1 MACSFFAFHILLL
14 YFCVSIQYFLYFI
27 IYSNLTVVF
36 ILFLLQNI
44 LLSYWYFCFF
54 NIIILFWCLF
64 IFILCLIFLNIFIL
78 IFMIMFIFLSLI
90 RRMQKLVRMSRLLP
104 NWLFMVKS
112 LRIWIHS
119 HTSIFIL
126 LNILS
131 AIQLL
136 NYLIFHILFLF

>member
-1 MACSFFAFHILLL
+1 MACSFFAFHIFLL

-27 IYSNLTVVF
+27 IYSNLNVIF

-44 LLSYWYFCFF
+44 LLSYGYFCFF
-54 NIIILFWCLF
+54 NIVIFFWCLF
-64 IFILCLIFLNIFIL
+64 IFILRLIFLNIFIF
-78 IFMIMFIFLSLI
+78 ISMKIFIFLSLI
-90 RRMQKLVRMSRLLP
+90 RRMQKLIRMSRLLS
-104 NWLFMVKS
+104 NWLFMVNFW
-112 LRIWIHS
+112 RIWIHS

-131 AIQLL
+131 TIHFL

>member
-1 MACSFFAFHILLL
+1 MACSFFAFNILFL

-64 IFILCLIFLNIFIL
+64 IFILCLIFLNIFIF

-131 AIQLL
+131 AIKLL